1 VATDTAPRIGVVLV
15 DPQAVVRAGIGLLL
29 AADPDMAI
37 LAERG
42 TAEEGLAF
50 LKTLGRKSAVVVCI
64 GLELAG
70 EKDAF
75 WLIRTIRE
83 LYPTLPLL
91 VNGGQADGMAISRAL
106 FMGADSYVH
115 KNSDPQRFVD
125 AIRRTAQGEVVLEG
139 LPRGAF
145 GEMAE
150 SMDRHRAAEKIL
162 TDREKEVLTV
172 AAEGLT
178 ARQIGRRLGVRERT
192 VTTHLGRIYRKLGA
206 TSRVAAIAE
215 ATRSGVLDAGWY
227 SDQRHVYL
235 TETALVS

>member
-1 VATDTAPRIGVVLV
+1 MASDSAPIIGVLLV
-15 DPQAVVRAGIGLLL
+15 DPHAVVRAGIGLLL
-29 AADPDMAI
+29 AAEPDVAV
-37 LAERG
+37 LAQRG

-50 LKTLGRKSAVVVCI
+50 LKTLRRKSAVVVCI
-64 GLELAG
+64 GLELPG

-83 LYPTLPLL
+83 LFPTLPLL
-91 VNGGQADGMAISRAL
+91 VNGAHTDSMAISRAL
-106 FMGADSYVH
+106 FMGADSFVH

-125 AIRRTAQGEVVLEG
+125 AIRRTARGEVVLEG

-150 SMDRHRAAEKIL
+150 SMDRHRAAERIL

-206 TSRVAAIAE
+206 TSRVAAIA
-215 ATRSGVLDAGWY
+215 AASRSGLLDAGWY
-227 SDQRHVYL
+227 SDQQPVDL
-235 TETALVS
+235 TQTALVS